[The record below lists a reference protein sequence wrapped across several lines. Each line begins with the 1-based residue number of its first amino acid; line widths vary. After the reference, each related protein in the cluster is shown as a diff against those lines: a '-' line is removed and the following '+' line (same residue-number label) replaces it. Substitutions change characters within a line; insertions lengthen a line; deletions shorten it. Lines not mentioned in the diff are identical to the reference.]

1 MNLKIS
7 LLLFK
12 QDDTDIEDSNAFRS
26 SEFLQGRDR
35 RKGRSCTFT
44 RDSRSTELG
53 IYNSSDMSFLLISRG
68 RTLLS

>member
-12 QDDTDIEDSNAFRS
+12 QDDTA
-26 SEFLQGRDR
+26 Q
-35 RKGRSCTFT
+35 CTFT